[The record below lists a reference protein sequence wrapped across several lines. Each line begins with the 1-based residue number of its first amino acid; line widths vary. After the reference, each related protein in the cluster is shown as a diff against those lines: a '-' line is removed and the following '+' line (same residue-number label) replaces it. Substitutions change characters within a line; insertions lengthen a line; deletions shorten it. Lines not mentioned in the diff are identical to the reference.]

1 MIRKSRALLALM
13 LSITVFTSCGKS
25 DTTTTKEE
33 VSKDVNVETKEETK
47 RYRRINAEDLWDK
60 DFKAGEDIEFSCVS
74 KFDGLTGYDDYNYTL
89 FASSINDDLII
100 IIVPK
105 ELIGKDDIKKDDS
118 LFIQGTTEKISTAK
132 ASTIGVRADKVAVID

>member
-1 MIRKSRALLALM
+1 MIRKSRVLLALM

-33 VSKDVNVETKEETK
+33 VSKEVNVETKEEAK

-60 DFKAGEDIEFSCVS
+60 DFKAGEDIEFSCVA
-74 KFDGLTGYDDYNYTL
+74 KFDGLSRYDDYNYNL
-89 FASSINDDLII
+89 MASSINDDIII

-132 ASTIGVRADKVAVID
+132 SSTIGVRADKVAVIN

>member
-1 MIRKSRALLALM
+1 MIRKSRVLLALM

-33 VSKDVNVETKEETK
+33 VSKEVNVETKEEAK

-60 DFKAGEDIEFSCVS
+60 DFKAGEDIEFSCVA
-74 KFDGLTGYDDYNYTL
+74 KFDGLSRYDDYNYNL
-89 FASSINDDLII
+89 MASSINDDIII